1 METSDNET
9 SRFQKK
15 KILVLNKFFR
25 KSIFINNILM
35 FLTYVTSI
43 TFLIILLNNS
53 NLDDG
58 MKISLVSM
66 IITFILTMSKSI
78 IDKTIQIIQY
88 IFSLLSEE
96 QRGLNKNIGV
106 EIDKIEFENLDSV
119 ENAENKQ

>member
-35 FLTYVTSI
+35 FSTYVTSI

-119 ENAENKQ
+119 ENAENK

>member
-119 ENAENKQ
+119 ENAENK

>member
-1 METSDNET
+1 METLDNET

-119 ENAENKQ
+119 ENDENK

>member
-1 METSDNET
+1 
-9 SRFQKK
+9 
-15 KILVLNKFFR
+15 
-25 KSIFINNILM
+25 
-35 FLTYVTSI
+35 
-43 TFLIILLNNS
+43 
-53 NLDDG
+53 

-119 ENAENKQ
+119 ENAENK